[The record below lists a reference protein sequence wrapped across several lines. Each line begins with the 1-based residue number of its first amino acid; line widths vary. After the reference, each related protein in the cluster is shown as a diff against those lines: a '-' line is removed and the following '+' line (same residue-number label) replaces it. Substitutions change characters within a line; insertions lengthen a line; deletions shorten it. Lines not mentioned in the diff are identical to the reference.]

1 MKYFIVENN
10 KQAGP
15 FSIYELKDKGITSD
29 VLVWA
34 EGMAEW
40 TPAWKVDELRAF
52 LFNTKDASVPPPVPP
67 TEKATPRA
75 TRPEPTHPAE
85 PVKRPSCFK
94 RLLLI
99 FVFLIIALLIAMAIS
114 CPDEEKHKAII
125 KEKITLAL
133 EKSAGRNAN
142 LFGVGVGM
150 VRSLMEEPIVDEI
163 INDLIDYHNYVIFS
177 STTINTEGK
186 DRNISYGA
194 FGRVFTM
201 NEDDLSRYIDAQNP
215 FQAQDITAPDSA
227 ATDGTGNPNN
237 SLQNTIEEELIG
249 SVGRIVKKQIGERTD
264 STTSEALE
272 KIIDGV
278 TDMLK
283 QQIVE

>member
-10 KQAGP
+10 KQEGP

-40 TPAWKVDELRAF
+40 TPAWKVDELKAF
-52 LFNTKDASVPPPVPP
+52 LFDTKNSSVPPPVPP
-67 TEKATPRA
+67 TANKAAATTPQR
-75 TRPEPTHPAE
+75 PAE
-85 PVKRPSCFK
+85 PVKSPSCLK
-94 RLLLI
+94 RLLLA
-99 FVFLIIALLIAMAIS
+99 FALLLAVLLVAMAVS
-114 CPDEEKHKAII
+114 CPNEEKHKAVI
-125 KEKITLAL
+125 KEKVTLAL
-133 EKSAGRNAN
+133 EKSAAKNAN

-150 VRSLMEEPIVDEI
+150 VRHLMEEPIVDEI
-163 INDLIDYHNYVIFS
+163 LNDLIDYHNYVIFS

-215 FQAQDITAPDSA
+215 FQTQNVTTPDSA
-227 ATDGTGNPNN
+227 AAPGAGQSNS
-237 SLQNTIEEELIG
+237 SLQNTIEEEIIG

-264 STTSEALE
+264 STTTEALE

>member
-163 INDLIDYHNYVIFS
+163 INDLIDFHNYVIFS